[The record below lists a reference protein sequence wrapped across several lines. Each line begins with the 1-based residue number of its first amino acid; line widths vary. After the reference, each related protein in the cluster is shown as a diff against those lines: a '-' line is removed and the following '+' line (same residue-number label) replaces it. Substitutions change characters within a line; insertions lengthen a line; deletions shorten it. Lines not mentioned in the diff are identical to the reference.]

1 MKNSIRFA
9 TIFVLAGSVLLAGC
23 GTKSNV
29 TSSASSAASVPTSS
43 TPTSSTPVS
52 SPDSSSV
59 SSVVAPTITIADTLE
74 ANAKSIVV
82 GDVINLA
89 DYVTVTPTCTWT
101 IAATNDNVTIDGQ
114 SFTAAKPGAYQ
125 ITITAGQSS
134 ASFKGT
140 VISAALD
147 AIESVLTDEWGG
159 TNYTATLMKGTT
171 TLGYAEHNDSY
182 AMLSYNGAKQ
192 GFLVHVG
199 RDGSDSSVYAFAITN
214 DVLTVAPGKY
224 DQALGFNSF
233 TSAFPAAATDYVD
246 ELVDKVSDGKVVI
259 ASRPV
264 MIPAIGDYTL
274 GIDLSKLG
282 VNKLVV
288 TKGEDADGNSTLTYA
303 LYKDSTDLG
312 YSIVCSLF
320 ESTTNSVISA
330 YCNGDVVPTPYSQAE
345 VNDSFST
352 MNTGKTYTLTAKC
365 GWVDGNG
372 TALDATTAASLSD
385 DSGFPSETY
394 TEYVNPTSLYV
405 VTSSTSAVTAHITHA
420 DSAGATSLY
429 KVTSSDGKTF
439 AAVNEETAMGSS
451 DVWAATSLASWTTAP
466 FTADLLK
473 TLDVMNRTEDT
484 ASKTVTLTGMYCPG
498 TETLLATCLKAIPLV
513 GEDVAS
519 AWDGY
524 EPYFGDQK
532 YIYDSA
538 AKSLTISCDVLYSSI
553 DDQHWVYSLA
563 YSEIGTDAVPGAYAT
578 SITTWPAK

>member
-1 MKNSIRFA
+1 MKNSIRFT

-23 GTKSNV
+23 GSKSNV
-29 TSSASSAASVPTSS
+29 TSSASPVSSSSASSAPTSS
-43 TPTSSTPVS
+43 VPVS
-52 SPDSSSV
+52 SPDSSSS
-59 SSVVAPTITIADTLE
+59 SSVVAPTITIAETLE
-74 ANAKSIVV
+74 ANAKTIVV
-82 GDVINLA
+82 GEAINLA
-89 DYVTVTPTCTWT
+89 DYVTVTPSCPWT
-101 IAATNDNVTIDGQ
+101 IAATNDNVTIAGQ
-114 SFTAAKPGAYQ
+114 TFTAAKPGAYQ
-125 ITITAGQSS
+125 ITITAGESS

-147 AIESVLTDEWGG
+147 AIKTVLGDEWGG

-171 TLGYAEHNDSY
+171 ALGYAQHNDSF
-182 AMLSYNGAKQ
+182 AMLSYNDKKIGY
-192 GFLVHVG
+192 LLHVG
-199 RDGSDSSVYAFAITN
+199 SDGSDSSVYAFSITN

-246 ELVDKVSDGKVVI
+246 EFVDGVSDGKVVI
-259 ASRPV
+259 ANRPK
-264 MIPAIGDYTL
+264 MIPAIGNYTL
-274 GIDLSKLG
+274 GLDLSSLG

-288 TKGEDADGNSTLTYA
+288 SKGEDADGNSTLTYA

-320 ESTTNSVISA
+320 ESTTNSAITA

-372 TALDATTAASLSD
+372 TALDATTASSLSD
-385 DSGFPSETY
+385 DSGFPNETY
-394 TEYVNPTSLYV
+394 TEYVNPTSLYA
-405 VTSSTSAVTAHITHA
+405 VTASTGEVTAHITHA

-439 AAVNEETAMGSS
+439 AAANEETAMGSS

-473 TLDVMNRTEDT
+473 TLDVMSRTEDT

-498 TETLLATCLKAIPLV
+498 TETLLSTCLKAIPLV
-513 GEDVAS
+513 GEDIATL
-519 AWDGY
+519 WEGY

-538 AKSLTISCDVLYSSI
+538 AKSLTISCDVLYSSS
-553 DDQHWVYSLA
+553 DDQHWTYSLT
-563 YSEIGTDAVPGAYAT
+563 YSAVGTDAVPQAYAS
-578 SITTWPAK
+578 SITAWPAK